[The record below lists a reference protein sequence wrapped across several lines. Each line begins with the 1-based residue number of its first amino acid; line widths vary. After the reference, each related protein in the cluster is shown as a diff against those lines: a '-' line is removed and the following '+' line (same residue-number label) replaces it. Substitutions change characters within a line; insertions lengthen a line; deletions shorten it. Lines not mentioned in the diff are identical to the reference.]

1 MYRPK
6 VKPLKILMIA
16 FGFFLVMR
24 IAIARYS
31 LDEIEDGVAGEIT
44 ERTGISI
51 QLTTFPSF

>member
-1 MYRPK
+1 M
-6 VKPLKILMIA
+6 MA
-16 FGFFLVMR
+16 FGFFFVMS
-24 IAIARYS
+24 ISIARYS